1 MVYVPLVA
9 ELRALVN
16 RLPKTATTI
25 LTSKRG
31 RPWTQDGY
39 RTMFNRAKRKA
50 GIKGKTFYDARGTF
64 VTRAAARGL
73 TPQELATITGHSIKD
88 VEPILDTY
96 TAYLHRDRAEP
107 RAGPFSDAEVRVGN
121 KKCKTECKIRP
132 PRSVTRPLSH

>member
-31 RPWTQDGY
+31 HAWTQDGY

-64 VTRAAARGL
+64 VTRAAVRGL

-96 TAYLHRDRAEP
+96 TARSPELARSAMQRYESGTKSAKRSAKYVRLVPSQDR
-107 RAGPFSDAEVRVGN
+107 
-121 KKCKTECKIRP
+121 
-132 PRSVTRPLSH
+132 

>member
-50 GIKGKTFYDARGTF
+50 GIKGKTFYDARG
-64 VTRAAARGL
+64 L

-96 TAYLHRDRAEP
+96 TA
-107 RAGPFSDAEVRVGN
+107 
-121 KKCKTECKIRP
+121 
-132 PRSVTRPLSH
+132 RSPELARSAMQRYESGTKSGKWGGKYARLVPSKSR

>member
-96 TAYLHRDRAEP
+96 TATARSPELARSAMQRYESGTKSAKRSAKYVRLVPSQDR
-107 RAGPFSDAEVRVGN
+107 
-121 KKCKTECKIRP
+121 
-132 PRSVTRPLSH
+132 